1 MTAAPIPLLAPVTM
15 KTLGDAIFARCCHG
29 PGRFEWG
36 EVARC
41 GDFFLIAIA
50 GGSGNV
56 ETVVSSVAGGY
67 YKPVLAQTCGEV
79 W

>member
-15 KTLGDAIFARCCHG
+15 KTLGDAIFARRCHG
-29 PGRFEWG
+29 LGGLNGGKLRDA
-36 EVARC
+36 VI
-41 GDFFLIAIA
+41 FLIAIA

-67 YKPVLAQTCGEV
+67 YTPVLAEL
-79 W
+79 